1 MCNDEF
7 GADEPHEYEQTEA
20 CGTSP
25 CPNLSNDNDGVGA
38 GCLSDMHYLSPS
50 IKCFEHSEGERSTAQ
65 AAQSFENAL
74 GLIPHGIAC
83 FTSGGRQCDRQDS
96 NM

>member
-50 IKCFEHSEGERSTAQ
+50 IKCFEHSQ
-65 AAQSFENAL
+65 AGVGNL
-74 GLIPHGIAC
+74 GSDSQILTLIVKFQNESQI
-83 FTSGGRQCDRQDS
+83 QI
-96 NM
+96 